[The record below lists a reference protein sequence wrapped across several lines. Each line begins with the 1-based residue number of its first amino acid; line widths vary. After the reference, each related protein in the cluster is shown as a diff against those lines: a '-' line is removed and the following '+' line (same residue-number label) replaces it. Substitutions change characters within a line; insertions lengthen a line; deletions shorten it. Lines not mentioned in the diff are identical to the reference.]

1 MLLSISLFVSLIS
14 TCYAQY
20 NGGYYNNGGWRGSYS
35 GIVIGLSSHCWT
47 HSSNTHIFSA
57 VIAAVILLLSCC
69 VINRRRRFARTT
81 NPSVKPPIFGT
92 APPGYSL
99 PLWNN
104 TNRVVQPEQHG
115 SGHPGSTDGMPS
127 YQHPTPSNPP
137 PPPYAKQ
144 GEGNETYPPVGAVYL
159 STYFSAIE
167 ACFSSLL
174 VHLLRCTLPYV
185 VPIPDG

>member
-35 GIVIGLSSHCWT
+35 GIVI
-47 HSSNTHIFSA
+47 A

-115 SGHPGSTDGMPS
+115 SGHPGSTDGMSS

-144 GEGNETYPPVGAVYL
+144 GEGNETYPPPPGPPPPVHTTDETNHFVGGFRQQQ
-159 STYFSAIE
+159 S
-167 ACFSSLL
+167 
-174 VHLLRCTLPYV
+174 
-185 VPIPDG
+185 